1 MVRLFIKANDA
12 NEKDSFKIFNQS
24 GKELFYTKDDFQTT
38 GHRIKIYLA
47 DTISEVGYVQEKTG
61 TGAARFEFAARDNFG
76 NVTISK
82 GSSNADVNIDF
93 NGWKLQGLPFEWHYD
108 VYMGQTPVMAARHG
122 MFMIPGQ
129 ALNICDTYV
138 ITVATDSETT
148 ICTAFA
154 LALFAAKKYHVVF

>member
-82 GSSNADVNIDF
+82 GSSNSDVNIDF

-148 ICTAFA
+148 ICTAIA

>member
-38 GHRIKIYLA
+38 GHRIKIYHA

-82 GSSNADVNIDF
+82 GSSNSDVNIDF